1 MHGNGQTCENFLWS
15 KTNKSTSTEQS
26 SRRPRSSSRSSSRS
40 GDEIPRS
47 LQSWT
52 IDKTQ
57 DAKNHG
63 RQGQD
68 ASGKDDRAP
77 TVTGREKIFDSS
89 KAQRVQGT
97 QTRDRGPPLTG
108 ATVAMKATM
117 PLTRTAVVMKA
128 TTNDQSNSDNE
139 ANATNGANNSDD
151 QGSTTNEESNSG
163 DEANDISDASKSDD
177 TRVLDKSMLSSGPSL
192 VSAFSQCYSVGLR
205 CLWTLCLERTCV
217 PWSHV
222 AQH

>member
-1 MHGNGQTCENFLWS
+1 MGRPVR
-15 KTNKSTSTEQS
+15 TSCGARRTSRRRRS
-26 SRRPRSSSRSSSRS
+26 SRRGGPDHPPEAHLGAGTRFP
-40 GDEIPRS
+40 DHC
-47 LQSWT
+47 
-52 IDKTQ
+52 
-57 DAKNHG
+57 NHG
-63 RQGQD
+63 LSTKPKMPRITD
-68 ASGKDDRAP
+68 GKGKTLQEKTIEPQQSQAVKKSLIVPRRRWSRAP
-77 TVTGREKIFDSS
+77 KPV
-89 KAQRVQGT
+89 
-97 QTRDRGPPLTG
+97 RDRGPPLTG